1 MATLTTIP
9 PQNGEYARFLIT
21 AAAGDSDPSTRFRVS
36 DGATITGDAEL
47 VSGCVIE
54 GIRTT
59 TVLQVRRDDTGAV
72 NFSDWDD
79 PEGSRN
85 VGLLVA
91 FGADSPVVYTST
103 SRGGNFWNFTP
114 STLSVSAANANVV
127 VYTLTVPGGGSSLG
141 LLATAGDSAVT
152 LAWSVPD
159 TGGLPLSPY
168 EIQWRTTSQ
177 MFSSSRQRTTT
188 SPSDTVPALT
198 NDIEY
203 FFQVR
208 AVNSLGGGLWS
219 SEVAATPVASAAPRR
234 FRTTA
239 GGNFVT
245 LVWDTIEGVTA
256 WEVCVDGVWED
267 TGSLQPTYTVYGLAP
282 NHSYAF
288 RVRALR
294 GTDIGEPTAIVD
306 VTVRRTP
313 PVDTGPGYGWI
324 IPLENEPAQTL
335 VIRLGGVDCLIRVK
349 QLDGWYA
356 DVEIPQG
363 APYVA
368 GRRMVTDSPLADRIA
383 EAVFGGSLVTRRLD
397 VLETGDPE
405 GADPWQRTH
414 LLMFEPAQ

>member
-9 PQNGEYARFLIT
+9 PQNSEYARFLIT
-21 AAAGDSDPSTRFRVS
+21 AAAGDSDPSTRYRVS
-36 DGATITGDAEL
+36 SGATITGDAEL
-47 VSGCVIE
+47 ASGCVIE

-59 TVLQVRRDDTGAV
+59 TVLQVRRDTTGAV

-85 VGLLVA
+85 VGLLIA
-91 FGADSPVVYTST
+91 FGTDTPVVYTRT

-114 STLSVSAANANVV
+114 DTLSASAANANVV

-141 LLATAGDSAVT
+141 LRATAGNSAVT

-159 TGGLPLSPY
+159 TGGLTLSPY
-168 EIQWRTTSQ
+168 EIQWRTTNQ
-177 MFSSSRQRTTT
+177 MFSSSRQQTTT
-188 SPSDTVPALT
+188 SPSDTVLTLT
-198 NDIEY
+198 NGTEY

-208 AVNSLGGGLWS
+208 AVNSIGAGLWS
-219 SEVAATPVASAAPRR
+219 NEVAATPIQSTAPRR
-234 FRTTA
+234 TQITA

-294 GTDIGEPTAIVD
+294 GTDIGEPTAILT
-306 VTVRRTP
+306 VTTRRIP
-313 PVDTGPGYGWI
+313 PADTSPIRGWI
-324 IPLENEPAQTL
+324 IPLLNQSAQTL
-335 VIRLGGVDCLIRVK
+335 VVRLGGLDCLLRIK
-349 QLDGWYA
+349 EADGEWFA

-363 APYVA
+363 APYVV
-368 GRRMVTDSPLADRIA
+368 GRRMVTDSPLVDRNA
-383 EAVFGGSLVTRRLD
+383 EIVLGGSLVVRRVD
-397 VLETGDPE
+397 AQET
-405 GADPWQRTH
+405 ADPVGDGPWNVTH
-414 LLMFEPAQ
+414 LLVFQP